1 MRLLCAPVG
10 ILGCVSMS
18 GVRSL
23 AALTNTASTSR
34 VLNLHLVTVEFADDL
49 ARVSAPFFFDAVLN
63 RAIIIKHRLRSDET
77 YLLSDGTAVATKIMF
92 PLDRSDLK
100 AGGRSILVN
109 QMGWRATLCDVLGAT
124 EPELEKDF
132 EILEMLNELPSLDPF
147 LVREQLRRFHH
158 HPADCYF
165 AISPADNARMQTF
178 TSNEMAPL
186 IAMAFGSKDGA
197 IPPELVKKLADALL
211 STNADSRLDPL
222 RMTLG
227 LEGEKFTQG
236 IFSWKGFIYYKWQF
250 SETFHKL
257 TRISAE
263 MDSIKIKGRM
273 DKNIR
278 EEIDD
283 LKKSIRGRIRD
294 SAKNCQQVLSLYDDA
309 FRDLVDKGNTAAFRR
324 FLLDAPVLF
333 IELGHS
339 MGIISHISS
348 FWAYRFNKD
357 KEKNVEVQ
365 EYLDILREFENGL
378 APKRATMVTW

>member
-1 MRLLCAPVG
+1 
-10 ILGCVSMS
+10 MS

-23 AALTNTASTSR
+23 AALTSSASTSR

-49 ARVSAPFFFDAVLN
+49 ARTSAPFFSDAVLN
-63 RAIIIKHRLRSDET
+63 RAILIKHRLRSDET
-77 YLLSDGTAVATKIMF
+77 YLLSDGNAVGTKIMF

-109 QMGWRATLCDVLGAT
+109 QMGWRRTLCDVLGAS
-124 EPELEKDF
+124 EAELQKDF

-147 LVREQLRRFHH
+147 LVREQLRNFNH

-165 AISPADNARMQTF
+165 AISPADNERMQSF
-178 TSNEMAPL
+178 TSTEMAPL
-186 IAMAFGSKDGA
+186 IAMAFGRKNGS

-222 RMTLG
+222 RLTLG

-250 SETFHKL
+250 SENFHSL
-257 TRISAE
+257 TRISTQ
-263 MDSIKIKGRM
+263 MDSVKIKGRI
-273 DKNIR
+273 DKNLR
-278 EEIDD
+278 EEIED

-294 SAKNCQQVLSLYDDA
+294 SAKGCQQVLALYDDA
-309 FRDLVDKGNTAAFRR
+309 FHDLVDKGNTAAFRK
-324 FLLDAPVLF
+324 FLLDAPALF
-333 IELGHS
+333 VELGHM
-339 MGIISHISS
+339 MGVISHISS

-357 KEKNVEVQ
+357 KEKNADVV

>member
-1 MRLLCAPVG
+1 
-10 ILGCVSMS
+10 MS

-34 VLNLHLVTVEFADDL
+34 VLNLHLVTVEFADDM

-124 EPELEKDF
+124 EAELEKDF

-197 IPPELVKKLADALL
+197 VPPELVKKLADALL

-257 TRISAE
+257 TRISTE
-263 MDSIKIKGRM
+263 MDSVKIKGRI

-278 EEIDD
+278 EEMDD

-294 SAKNCQQVLSLYDDA
+294 SAKGCQAVLSLYDDA
-309 FRDLVDKGNTAAFRR
+309 FRDLVEKGNMAAFRK
-324 FLLDAPVLF
+324 FLLDAPLLF
-333 IELGHS
+333 IGLGHS

-348 FWAYRFNKD
+348 FWAFRFNKD
-357 KEKNVEVQ
+357 KENNVEIQ

-378 APKRATMVTW
+378 TPKRATMVTW

>member
-1 MRLLCAPVG
+1 
-10 ILGCVSMS
+10 MS

-34 VLNLHLVTVEFADDL
+34 VLNLHLVTVEFADDM

-77 YLLSDGTAVATKIMF
+77 YLLNDGTAVATKILF

-100 AGGRSILVN
+100 AGGRSILIN
-109 QMGWRATLCDVLGAT
+109 QMGWRATLCDLLGAT
-124 EPELEKDF
+124 EAELQKDF
-132 EILEMLNELPSLDPF
+132 EILELLNELPSLDPF
-147 LVREQLRRFHH
+147 LVREQLRRIHH

-178 TSNEMAPL
+178 TSNEMGPL

-197 IPPELVKKLADALL
+197 ISPELVKRLADALL

-236 IFSWKGFIYYKWQF
+236 VFSWKGFIYYKWQF
-250 SETFHKL
+250 SETFQKL
-257 TRISAE
+257 TRIGTE
-263 MDSIKIKGRM
+263 MDSVKIKGRI
-273 DKNIR
+273 DKSNR
-278 EEIDD
+278 DEIDE

-294 SAKNCQQVLSLYDDA
+294 SAKNCQSVLSLYDDA
-309 FRDLVDKGNTAAFRR
+309 FGDLVEQGNTAVFRQ

-339 MGIISHISS
+339 MGIISHITS
-348 FWAYRFNKD
+348 FWAYRFNKE
-357 KEKNVEVQ
+357 KERHIEVQ
-365 EYLDILREFENGL
+365 EFLDILREFENGL

>member
-1 MRLLCAPVG
+1 
-10 ILGCVSMS
+10 MS

-34 VLNLHLVTVEFADDL
+34 VLNLHLVAVEFADDL
-49 ARVSAPFFFDAVLN
+49 ARVSAPFFFDALLN

-77 YLLSDGTAVATKIMF
+77 YLLSDGTSVATKIMF
-92 PLDRSDLK
+92 PLDRADLK

-124 EPELEKDF
+124 EAELQKDF

-147 LVREQLRRFHH
+147 LVREQLRRYHH
-158 HPADCYF
+158 YPADCYF

-186 IAMAFGSKDGA
+186 IAMAFGSKNGT

-257 TRISAE
+257 TRISSE

-294 SAKNCQQVLSLYDDA
+294 SAKSCQQVLALYDDA
-309 FRDLVDKGNTAAFRR
+309 FRDLVDKGNTAAFRK

-348 FWAYRFNKD
+348 FWAYRFH
-357 KEKNVEVQ
+357 KEKEANIEVL
-365 EYLDILREFENGL
+365 EFLDILREFENGL